1 MKCPTCGYIGFEA
14 AERCKN
20 CGFEFALASAAA
32 PPDLSLHPAEDGGPL
47 REIEVRPEAA
57 PAAPRPSATPGSR
70 PDLERVLQNLDR
82 VIGGPDP
89 QPPDLPLFG
98 PEDDGELTPLVTPGA
113 TPRRPLAVRRAT
125 PDPARLRPKVARQ
138 RADPPRSLELP
149 LPDRD
154 DPARHTGRGAEA
166 RGDRHSAEP
175 VGAPPARRAL
185 SAFVDLAIVL
195 GIDVTVVSLTLR
207 LCGLTSADLHVLP
220 AIPLL
225 VFFVLVNGGYFAAF
239 TAAGG
244 QTIGKMAFGLRVVG
258 HADLPVSGGLSI
270 VRAAGCLVSLVSLGL
285 GFVPALLNEG
295 GRALEDHLADT
306 RVIRVPAA

>member
-14 AERCKN
+14 TERCKN
-20 CGFEFALASAAA
+20 CGYDFSLAQAASA
-32 PPDLSLHPAEDGGPL
+32 PPDLALQEAGDGGPL
-47 REIEVRPEAA
+47 REIEMRPADIPA
-57 PAAPRPSATPGSR
+57 PPPEKPGK
-70 PDLERVLQNLDR
+70 PDLERVLKNLDR
-82 VIGGPDP
+82 VIGGPEP
-89 QPPDLPLFG
+89 QAPADLPLFD
-98 PEDDGELTPLVTPGA
+98 EEGELAPLVAPTA

-125 PDPARLRPKVARQ
+125 PDPGRLRAR
-138 RADPPRSLELP
+138 PPRPRPDADRELSLP
-149 LPDRD
+149 LPGADE
-154 DPARHTGRGAEA
+154 PSAARHAPVR
-166 RGDRHSAEP
+166 RGDAEPAEP
-175 VGAPPARRAL
+175 VGAPPARRAM
-185 SAFVDLAIVL
+185 AAGIDLAIVL
-195 GIDVTVVSLTLR
+195 GIDWIVVSLTLR
-207 LCGLTSADLHVLP
+207 LLGLTSAELHLLP
-220 AIPLL
+220 VIPLVL
-225 VFFVLVNGGYFAAF
+225 FFILINGGYFAAF